1 MPPRSAANQHA
12 SSADVA
18 ACRATLRGGSRTFF
32 AASLVLPKSVRK
44 PATALYAFCRMA
56 DDVIDQGLDRA
67 AALRDLHDRSR
78 NVFPSRSW
86 KASNGMPR
94 AAAMTICRN

>member
-1 MPPRSAANQHA
+1 
-12 SSADVA
+12 
-18 ACRATLRGGSRTFF
+18 
-32 AASLVLPKSVRK
+32 
-44 PATALYAFCRMA
+44 MA